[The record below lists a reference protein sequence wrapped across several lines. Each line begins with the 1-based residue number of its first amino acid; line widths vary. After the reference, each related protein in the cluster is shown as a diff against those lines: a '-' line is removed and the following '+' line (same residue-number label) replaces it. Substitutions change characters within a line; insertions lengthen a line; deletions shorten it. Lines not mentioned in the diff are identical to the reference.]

1 MESVAEA
8 LEGLT
13 KTEFYIRA
21 IQKPLPTVA
30 SAQELLLEYQFCKL
44 FKTLEGEC
52 FIRFVWLVCFLGP
65 LTKIFRSNGEGADTS
80 SNPDVVIAA
89 YKKLIRQQDETIASL
104 KMQLAQLSSALSNPN
119 LIK

>member
-44 FKTLEGEC
+44 FKTLEG
-52 FIRFVWLVCFLGP
+52 L
-65 LTKIFRSNGEGADTS
+65 
-80 SNPDVVIAA
+80 
-89 YKKLIRQQDETIASL
+89 
-104 KMQLAQLSSALSNPN
+104 
-119 LIK
+119 